1 MKNKYQTPLYEEVM
15 LQLAELIRKGR
26 FRPGDRLPAER
37 DLAAQLKVSR
47 ATLREALRAMQLQG
61 ITQSRR
67 GAGNYMT
74 GGNAQ
79 DLALALDQLALHDIF
94 ELRLLIEPSIAALAA
109 KRATPDD
116 VSKLEA
122 ILRRQYQDLSGNKI
136 IAETDSNFHS
146 ALAEATHNRALVKIG
161 TTLLQIIAPS
171 RNKRLQTPHRARL
184 SLASHTAIVAAVD
197 AHDAQRAR
205 SEMEEH
211 LHAIDRGLFGLPK
224 NTLAVSFPRL
234 EEVTA

>member
-1 MKNKYQTPLYEEVM
+1 MNNQRQIPLYEEVM
-15 LQLAELIRKGR
+15 FQLAELIRKGK

-37 DLAAQLKVSR
+37 DLAARLKVSR

-61 ITQSRR
+61 IILSRR

-74 GGNAQ
+74 GGNAH

-94 ELRLLIEPSIAALAA
+94 ELRLLVEPSIAALAA
-109 KRATPDD
+109 QRATPDD
-116 VSKLEA
+116 VSKLER
-122 ILRRQYQDLSGNKI
+122 ILRRQEQDLAGKKTM
-136 IAETDSNFHS
+136 ADTDANFHS
-146 ALAEATHNRALVKIG
+146 SLAEATHNRALVKIG

-171 RNKRLQTPHRARL
+171 RNKRLQTPQRSRL
-184 SLASHTAIVAAVD
+184 SLASHKGIVAAIQ

-211 LHAIDRGLFGLPK
+211 LHSVDRALFGLPK
-224 NTLAVSFPRL
+224 NTLAISFPRL
-234 EEVTA
+234 TEVTA